1 MKTLYLLRH
10 GKSAWDD
17 SEAADHDRE
26 LSPRG
31 VKAASAIGKYL
42 AGKKAAIDLAL
53 CSSARRTSDTL
64 DLMMAELPARPM
76 VERERGLYLCGE
88 RVLLERIKDAP
99 DDVTELMVVAHNPD
113 LHALG
118 ISLSV
123 TAAAAV
129 EDDEHCRALTMKFPT
144 GACAVILFENATR
157 WRDVAPGTGRLME
170 FILPRKLV

>member
-26 LSPRG
+26 LAPRG
-31 VKAASAIGKYL
+31 VKAAAAVGRHL
-42 AGKKAAIDLAL
+42 AKRGAMIDLAL

-64 DLMMAELPARPM
+64 DLTIAELPRAPV

-88 RVLLERIKDAP
+88 RVLLERIRDVP
-99 DDVTELMVVAHNPD
+99 DGVRELMLVAHNPD

-118 ISLSV
+118 QTLTV
-123 TAAAAV
+123 A
-129 EDDEHCRALTMKFPT
+129 DDGEHRRAMAMKFPT
-144 GACAVILFENATR
+144 GACAVIVFEDAAR
-157 WRDVAPGTGRLME
+157 WRDAAPGLGRLDD
-170 FILPRKLV
+170 FVLPRKLV